1 MVPTE
6 IIIELTKKCNLN
18 CDFCYH
24 TTNEDIKLSK
34 EEVFQILDDT
44 KESEIKAVRFTGGEP
59 FLRDDLNEILKYAKD
74 LGLYVILNT
83 NGFLI
88 NENNINF
95 MKNVD
100 LVLFSLHYPER
111 AKVVKEKMEALKDFD
126 LKIMLATIVHKQN
139 LERLN
144 YFYEFVFDINQK
156 NFVNWFLLRPIPDPK
171 FNLIKEDINELY
183 DKVVRY
189 NKKYGTDTK
198 IANSLPF
205 CVINKELQN
214 ICAGGKYDC
223 GRTRLMIDA
232 EGNYRLDYS
241 SEKSFGKIK
250 DSKILDIWNSDY
262 FKKIR
267 NNELA
272 PEICQ
277 KCEFLATC
285 NGGFLNNEYLLN

>member
-1 MVPTE
+1 MVPVE

-34 EEVFQILDDT
+34 EELFKILDDT
-44 KESEIKAVRFTGGEP
+44 KESGIKAVRFTGGEP

-88 NENNINF
+88 RDNNINC

-111 AKVVKEKMEALKDFD
+111 AEVIKEKMQLLKDFD

-139 LERLN
+139 INRLN
-144 YFYEFVFDINQK
+144 YFYEFVFDIEQN

-171 FNLIKEDINELY
+171 FNLSKEDVNVLY
-183 DKVVRY
+183 DKVVRL
-189 NKKYGTDTK
+189 NKKYNQDIK

-205 CVINKELQN
+205 CSINKELQN
-214 ICAGGKYDC
+214 ICVGGKYDC

-232 EGNYRLDYS
+232 GGNYRLDYS
-241 SEKSFGKIK
+241 SKEIFGNIK
-250 DSKILDIWNSDY
+250 NSKILNVWNSDY

-267 NNELA
+267 NNVLA
-272 PEICQ
+272 PQKCQ
-277 KCEFLATC
+277 KCEFLTIC
-285 NGGFLNNEYLLN
+285 NGGFLNNEYLI